1 VRFTTTVVAI
11 TFSVLAVLTTPAIAQ
26 TPKPDASA
34 QAGWHGRAIQAPRPA
49 PRAVRAGWPAGWSA
63 GPVGRGTGYVRVGGS
78 RRVREV
84 QRRLTGLGYRP
95 GPFDGLFGP
104 RTEAAARWFQYKH
117 GLPTT
122 GRVNQVTLEVMRAR
136 SDHRPIR
143 TTREA
148 GPETEAQP
156 ETAQPETSLPAPET
170 EAPQPVTVADEDGA
184 SIVPYL
190 IAIAAAL
197 AAGLLVGSMLPRR
210 RRRVP
215 VLGYVR
221 NGSAELVAADL
232 DEVCAEH
239 QWAMVRIIREAD
251 DAGPRLVERPGLLN
265 AIEQIEQGQAAGL
278 VAPRVRELS
287 TRLDDLAMILQYLT
301 AADGFLATA
310 DEDIDTSTPDGKAA
324 AATVIDIAG
333 WRKQPAARFE
343 PVVEPHIAALEDRG
357 IPTATIADALNL
369 AGVPAPGTRGHWEP
383 SDVVAASRRA
393 QEAHS

>member
-1 VRFTTTVVAI
+1 VRFTTMVVAI
-11 TFSVLAVLTTPAIAQ
+11 TLSVLAVLTTPAAAQ
-26 TPKPDASA
+26 TTKQPDVSVRAS
-34 QAGWHGRAIQAPRPA
+34 WHGRAIEAPRPA
-49 PRAVRAGWPAGWSA
+49 PRAVRAGWPTGWSA
-63 GPVGRGTGYVRVGGS
+63 GVVERGTGYVRDGGS
-78 RRVREV
+78 RRVRDV
-84 QRRLTGLGYRP
+84 QRRLTKLGYRP
-95 GPFDGLFGP
+95 GPIDGRFGP

-122 GRVNQVTLEVMRAR
+122 GRVNRVTLEVLRAR

-143 TTREA
+143 TTAPNETGA
-148 GPETEAQP
+148 ETET
-156 ETAQPETSLPAPET
+156 TAALPPQTA
-170 EAPQPVTVADEDGA
+170 APQPAPAPVTANDDGGS

-190 IAIAAAL
+190 VAIAAAL

-239 QWAMVRIIREAD
+239 QWAMVRIIRESD
-251 DAGPRLVERPGLLN
+251 DAGTRLVERPGLLN

-278 VAPRVRELS
+278 VAPRVRELT

-310 DEDIDTSTPDGKAA
+310 DQDIDTSTPDGKAA

-343 PVVEPHIAALEDRG
+343 PVVEPHIAALEHRG
-357 IPTATIADALNL
+357 IPTETIADALNL
-369 AGVPAPGTRGHWEP
+369 AGVPAPGIRGHWEP
-383 SDVVAASRRA
+383 SDVAAASRRA
-393 QEAHS
+393 QEAHG